1 MSESSVSGA
10 PTSAKLTPEQITQAF
25 AYAKVC
31 PTRRPEGNADR
42 LCALAL
48 QRDPAA
54 LWAAY
59 RWWRRRQ
66 EDAAMPRFGAA
77 LGSDGV
83 PQ

>member
-1 MSESSVSGA
+1 M
-10 PTSAKLTPEQITQAF
+10 QAF
-25 AYAKVC
+25 AYAKAC

-59 RWWRRRQ
+59 RWWRRLQ
-66 EDAAMPRFGAA
+66 EDAATPRFGAA
-77 LGSDGV
+77 LGNDGV